1 MARISE
7 HCEDCAAVLGDPCRE
22 VNEWLDE
29 LFDKLGPDHRDI
41 RHNEKGVEK
50 VRKMWGDRAALAA
63 EIHIRRDEGCIPKVD
78 AVFKLRVA
86 MNVPVRLAYIE
97 EYGSLD

>member
-1 MARISE
+1 MAWISE
-7 HCEDCAAVLGDPCRE
+7 HCEDCASALGDPFRE

-29 LFDKLGPDHRDI
+29 LFDSLGPAHRDV
-41 RHNEKGVEK
+41 RHNELGVEK

-78 AVFKLRVA
+78 PAFKIRVV
-86 MNVPVRLAYIE
+86 MNPPVRIAFIN
-97 EYGSLD
+97 EYGTIL